1 MRHAWIQ
8 KNQTML
14 NLGGEVPHCKQI
26 KQRDPYQPLPHQPL
40 TILIPHYPENDGFML
55 PREEIS
61 RFLSG
66 ETDQPKSRHLRFWN
80 LGVPWWNICMSL
92 LLVVKPHQSTSL
104 PRHTGVFFFSQLA
117 FQYLTWKDEGTIKDH
132 QILEKNLQCERQR
145 PKGRNK
151 QTKRT
156 WKTKIIKGEEKSKS
170 CLWFPQREKIVYP
183 WNKNGK
189 L

>member
-14 NLGGEVPHCKQI
+14 NLGGEAPHCKQI
-26 KQRDPYQPLPHQPL
+26 KQRDPYQPLPPQPL

-80 LGVPWWNICMSL
+80 LGVPWWNICRSL
-92 LLVVKPHQSTSL
+92 LPVVKPYQSTSL
-104 PRHTGVFFFSQLA
+104 PRHTGIFFFPVSISAPPLKRWRDNKRSPNTGEKP
-117 FQYLTWKDEGTIKDH
+117 LMWKAEAKRKKQTNK
-132 QILEKNLQCERQR
+132 KNL
-145 PKGRNK
+145 KDKDN
-151 QTKRT
+151 
-156 WKTKIIKGEEKSKS
+156 
-170 CLWFPQREKIVYP
+170 
-183 WNKNGK
+183 
-189 L
+189 